1 MQELIELRTFIE
13 NKQKQAQ
20 ERHIHYVNKKNK
32 QGYHATVGYDSAC
45 LDIIEQLD
53 LILNNSVVKP
63 SERRSP
69 TDETFSGCKPPDER
83 QNPQEYKILECG
95 CSIKLIDNGVSAFV
109 NKNCEPHMEFLK
121 SVKDKEDK

>member
-1 MQELIELRTFIE
+1 MEKLIELRTFIE
-13 NKQKQAQ
+13 NKKKQAL
-20 ERHIHYVNKKNK
+20 ERQSHYKAKNNK

-69 TDETFSGCKPPDER
+69 TDETFSGCKPPER
-83 QNPQEYKILECG
+83 K
-95 CSIKLIDNGVSAFV
+95 A
-109 NKNCEPHMEFLK
+109 K
-121 SVKDKEDK
+121 STEDKDKCEHLVERAIGQQGELFVCRKCGEHGQHLSIYWA

>member
-13 NKQKQAQ
+13 QYGKDVNGASEVYSKCNYPM
-20 ERHIHYVNKKNK
+20 ESVHFYGRYV
-32 QGYHATVGYDSAC
+32 AS
-45 LDIIEQLD
+45 LEIIKQLD

-83 QNPQEYKILECG
+83 QNPQEDFLACDCDVNTVCDNCQKINH
-95 CSIKLIDNGVSAFV
+95 SNA
-109 NKNCEPHMEFLK
+109 
-121 SVKDKEDK
+121 

>member
-83 QNPQEYKILECG
+83 QNPQEKILACTCIYRTEKG
-95 CSIKLIDNGVSAFV
+95 KKIAID
-109 NKNCEPHMEFLK
+109 KCEYCKQEFLNLLK
-121 SVKDKEDK
+121 GWK